1 LLGGVDHW
9 VLVAGLVFGGLFAA
23 PFAAYLTSR
32 LSVRFLLV
40 SVGLLISTL
49 SAFNLYK
56 ILV

>member
-1 LLGGVDHW
+1 
-9 VLVAGLVFGGLFAA
+9 LFAA

-32 LSVRFLLV
+32 LSVRTLLIT
-40 SVGLLISTL
+40 VGLLISTL

>member
-1 LLGGVDHW
+1 
-9 VLVAGLVFGGLFAA
+9 LVFGGLFAA